1 MTGSLP
7 TAEEAKNALADASDK
22 ATTVSRTDKQFRP
35 ILLVLAGM
43 DLGAAALIGLFPRGG
58 SLFAVVVFIT
68 VLAAGLIG
76 SLLLLL
82 RIRVYGRR
90 GIRMFTVSIAA
101 FTWWNA
107 AVVGVSS
114 ASGWWGPHQPGTHF
128 SVSAIIAAIPLLIAA
143 WLVGR
148 WR

>member
-1 MTGSLP
+1 VTGSPP
-7 TAEEAKNALADASDK
+7 TAQEAKNALADASDK
-22 ATTVSRTDKQFRP
+22 ATAVSRTDKQFRP

-43 DLGAAALIGLFPRGG
+43 DLGAAALIGLFPQGG